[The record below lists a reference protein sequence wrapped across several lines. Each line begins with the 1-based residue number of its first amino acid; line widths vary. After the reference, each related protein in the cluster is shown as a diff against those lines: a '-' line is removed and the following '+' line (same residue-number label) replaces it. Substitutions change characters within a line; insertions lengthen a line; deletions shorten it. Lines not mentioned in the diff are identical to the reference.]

1 MTPEE
6 LEMIAF
12 NLGQETNI
20 PTYVSLLLLRLAVH
34 IGNLE
39 AKLDELAGPRLAVH
53 IGNLEAKL
61 DELAGPEWRSYW
73 ELEYKGD
80 TPRPM
85 SVA

>member
-39 AKLDELAGPRLAVH
+39 AKLDELAGP
-53 IGNLEAKL
+53 
-61 DELAGPEWRSYW
+61 EWRSYW